1 MLMRL
6 KKQLINRFVLPP
18 GVIFS
23 VAGMIFLLSDNL
35 KPTGIALLSAG
46 LLIMIA
52 GFIIIPK
59 TIEPLSKVELAI
71 ESLEKGNPLP
81 SEAIAVT
88 ENEPLLGSLLR
99 ISERIGIQEQELQD
113 EKLRRLRSVIDGQD
127 RERQRLARELHDSLG
142 QSLIAVRLQLE
153 STEKPGI
160 SQVRAA
166 IDVSK
171 GMIDQ
176 AIDEVRRISNDLQP
190 AALDELGLETALRTR
205 TMELAAI
212 AGINATFECKGSI
225 ERLEKKS
232 KIYLFRIAQEA
243 ITNIIKHAR
252 ATDMKVAI
260 ARNDQTVHLMVTDN
274 GRGFTI
280 DPKSYAHRNGIQN
293 MRERASLLGG
303 TFTIESAL
311 KAGTCITI
319 TIPYKRNEGDDKN
332 SIG

>member
-6 KKQLINRFVLPP
+6 KKQLINRFVLSP
-18 GVIFS
+18 GIIFFF
-23 VAGMIFLLSDNL
+23 AGMIFLLSGDM
-35 KPTGIALLSAG
+35 KPTGIALFSAG

-59 TIEPLSKVELAI
+59 MIKPLSRVELAI

-88 ENEPLLGSLLR
+88 ENEPLLGSLQR
-99 ISERIGIQEQELQD
+99 ISERIGIQEKELQD

-190 AALDELGLETALRTR
+190 AALDELGLESALRTR

-212 AGINATFECKGSI
+212 AGITATFECNGSI
-225 ERLEKKS
+225 ERLAKKS

-243 ITNIIKHAR
+243 ITNTIKHAR
-252 ATDMKVAI
+252 ATEMAASI
-260 ARNDQTVHLMVTDN
+260 ARNDQTVILTLTDN
-274 GRGFTI
+274 GKGFMI

-303 TFTIESAL
+303 TFTIESAP
-311 KAGTCITI
+311 KAGTRITV

-332 SIG
+332 FTG